1 VNPEV
6 ETIRRG
12 LRAPR
17 AAAIAGIVFSVL
29 LTSSLLLIEISI
41 PADPVAGA
49 AELTKHAQRFSLAF
63 NLLPYSGVCF
73 LWFVGVFRDRLG
85 DLEDRFLAT
94 VFLGS
99 ALLFLAMIFTAG
111 SIAASIL
118 RFHEAG
124 SEELV
129 RSGGYTL
136 ARIEI
141 RQVMHLYAIKM
152 AGMFMF
158 STSTI
163 SARTRI
169 FPRWMA
175 ILGFVLAPILL
186 LGYGQFSSL
195 LVAFP
200 VWVFLISVYIL
211 IDNFQ
216 PKSPTRG
223 T

>member
-1 VNPEV
+1 MNPEV
-6 ETIRRG
+6 ETTRRG

-29 LTSSLLLIEISI
+29 LISSLLLIEISI

-111 SIAASIL
+111 SLPGCWANAQQQSAAASAYIAFL
-118 RFHEAG
+118 P
-124 SEELV
+124 S
-129 RSGGYTL
+129 
-136 ARIEI
+136 II
-141 RQVMHLYAIKM
+141 
-152 AGMFMF
+152 
-158 STSTI
+158 
-163 SARTRI
+163 
-169 FPRWMA
+169 
-175 ILGFVLAPILL
+175 
-186 LGYGQFSSL
+186 SL
-195 LVAFP
+195 LPGFKSRRASWP
-200 VWVFLISVYIL
+200 GS
-211 IDNFQ
+211 NQ
-216 PKSPTRG
+216 PSTQQSS
-223 T
+223 